1 MRIHRFLAASL
12 VATMLSFPPNARAQA
27 SASPLLT
34 SYAGVAISPSGAFV
48 ADVESVESPDPAK
61 DVAQHLFMRTIA
73 SKAAREIPLPCA
85 DVDGCSVT
93 VPVWSH
99 DGKSIAYVV
108 HAPKS
113 PTRDVY
119 VATVSA
125 TAIAPTL
132 LLSFTGT
139 IGSLKFSKD
148 DAKLAMLA
156 IANAHKEVGAT
167 QAGAAIVGE
176 IGASIDEQRI
186 AVVPIAKPSIAY
198 ASPSDLFV
206 YEYDW
211 MPDGT
216 GFVGTAAHGD
226 GDNNWWVARLYRF
239 DAVSA
244 NATEIYRPSSPQ
256 QQLAS
261 PRVSPDGKYVAF
273 IAGIMSDFGSTGGD
287 LYRLSLDVPGATPED
302 FDLDDRASITSFVW
316 DCRKDNVFYTSLAGA
331 DSKLSLATAGPG
343 KWAQRFYDE
352 RSVET
357 SYASDGAA
365 VSRSCVEST
374 APLGRDP
381 LRYRLAAVRQSF
393 ERPPEIDV
401 YIPGLGGWVA
411 LTHAN
416 AEIPAEATAK
426 SVEWKNDGFSVQGW
440 LLEPKTAPPGG
451 KRALITVVHGGPAA
465 ANVPRFI
472 GRGALR
478 DLLRHGYAAFFPN
491 PRGSFGQGE
500 AFTRA
505 NVKDFGYGDLRDI
518 LTGIDAVEKLDPT
531 IDDAKLGIT
540 GGSYGGF
547 MTMWAVTQTNRFKA
561 AVAGAGVSDWISY
574 YGENGIDE
582 WMIPYF
588 GASAYDDPAVYRK
601 SSPIDFITHV
611 KTPTFEYVGER
622 DVECPA
628 PQSQEFWH
636 ALVALGVPTS
646 LVIYAG
652 EGHHVRSPANV
663 ADISKR
669 TIAWF
674 DRYL

>member
-1 MRIHRFLAASL
+1 
-12 VATMLSFPPNARAQA
+12 
-27 SASPLLT
+27 
-34 SYAGVAISPSGAFV
+34 
-48 ADVESVESPDPAK
+48 
-61 DVAQHLFMRTIA
+61 
-73 SKAAREIPLPCA
+73 
-85 DVDGCSVT
+85 
-93 VPVWSH
+93 VWSH

-108 HAPKS
+108 HAAKS
-113 PTRDVY
+113 STREIY
-119 VATVSA
+119 VATVSS

-139 IGSLKFSKD
+139 IGSLKFSRD
-148 DAKLAMLA
+148 DAQLAMLA
-156 IANAHKEVGAT
+156 VPNARKEVGAT

-176 IGASIDEQRI
+176 IGADVDEQRI
-186 AVVPIAKPSIAY
+186 AVVSIAKPSVAY

-211 MPDGT
+211 MPDAS

-239 DAVSA
+239 DASTA
-244 NATEIYRPSSPQ
+244 SATEIYRPTSAQ
-256 QQLAS
+256 QQIAS

-287 LYRLSLDVPGATPED
+287 LYRLSLDTPGAAPVD
-302 FDLDDRASITSFVW
+302 FDVDDHASITSFLW
-316 DCRKDNVFYTSLAGA
+316 DCRKDNVFFTSLAGA
-331 DSKLSLATAGPG
+331 DSKLSLATAGAG
-343 KWAQRFYDE
+343 KWATRFYDE
-352 RSVET
+352 RST
-357 SYASDGAA
+357 DTAFASDGAN
-365 VSRSCVEST
+365 VSRACSEST
-374 APLGRDP
+374 APRGGES
-381 LRYRLAAVRQSF
+381 LRYTLAAVRQSF
-393 ERPPEIDV
+393 EKPPEIAV
-401 YIPGLGGWVA
+401 HLPGKDGWVA

-416 AEIPAEATAK
+416 AEIPAEAVAR
-426 SVEWKNDGFSVQGW
+426 SVEWKSDGFPVQGW
-440 LLEPKTAPPGG
+440 LLEPKGAAQGG

-478 DLLRHGYAAFFPN
+478 DLLRRGYAVFLPN

-518 LTGIDAVEKLDPT
+518 LAGIDAVEKLDPT

-547 MTMWAVTQTNRFKA
+547 MTMWAVTQTSRFKA
-561 AVAGAGVSDWISY
+561 AVAGAGISDWISY

-588 GASAYDDPAVYRK
+588 GASAYDDPGVYRK

-636 ALVALGVPTS
+636 ALVAEGVPTS

-652 EGHHVRSPANV
+652 EGHRVRAPANI

-674 DRYL
+674 DRYLHP